1 MEELGAKTISVP
13 VTRIPQALKRNIVTT
28 ALIPSNVHPLL
39 GLDRHVTHFTE
50 GYDQVRFG
58 SVIFQVSMN
67 AIKWE
72 SLPADIKDAFRRS
85 SVEQFLKEI
94 GQMWKDDEQ
103 PGIELMRK
111 FGKKHIVLTKK
122 ETDEFCSK
130 LEPVV
135 ER

>member
-1 MEELGAKTISVP
+1 M
-13 VTRIPQALKRNIVTT
+13 
-28 ALIPSNVHPLL
+28 
-39 GLDRHVTHFTE
+39 
-50 GYDQVRFG
+50 RFG

-85 SVEQFLKEI
+85 SDEQFLKEI
-94 GQMWKDDEQ
+94 GQMWKDYEQ
-103 PGIELMRK
+103 RGIEVTQK
-111 FGKKHIVLTKK
+111 FGKEHIILTKE

-135 ER
+135 ERWISDVSNSGVDGKVLFSKARKLIAKHSQQ